1 MNGNKNSS
9 LDHILEKVNL
19 IEYRNS
25 KPFSVKVSSNL
36 QALFLKGGLAT
47 SNERV

>member
-25 KPFSVKVSSNL
+25 KPSSVKVSSSL
-36 QALFLKGGLAT
+36 QALVYGGLAT
-47 SNERV
+47 SNKNV